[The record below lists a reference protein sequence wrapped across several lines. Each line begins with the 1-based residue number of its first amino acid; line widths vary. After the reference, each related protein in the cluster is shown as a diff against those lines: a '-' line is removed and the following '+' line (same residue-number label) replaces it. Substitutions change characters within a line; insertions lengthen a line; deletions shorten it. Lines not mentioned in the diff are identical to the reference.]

1 MGLDGP
7 REACA
12 RWGPQV
18 LRDVAMA
25 TNFWLSMGYIFGCMI
40 ASDLLFDSRMGFGI
54 KLSVEDITE
63 IDCLR
68 SLPWQPI
75 SGVKLL

>member
-1 MGLDGP
+1 MDLDGP
-7 REACA
+7 REACV

-25 TNFWLSMGYIFGCMI
+25 TNFWLSIGYNVGCMI
-40 ASDLLFDSRMGFGI
+40 ASNLLFDSRMGFGI
-54 KLSVEDITE
+54 KLSDEDITE
-63 IDCLR
+63 IECLG

-75 SGVKLL
+75 SGVTLL